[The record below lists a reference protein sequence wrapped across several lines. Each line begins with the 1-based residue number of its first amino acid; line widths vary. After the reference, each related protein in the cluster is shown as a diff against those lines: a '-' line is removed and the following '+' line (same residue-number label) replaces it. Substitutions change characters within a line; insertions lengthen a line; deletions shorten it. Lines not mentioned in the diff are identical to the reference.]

1 MAQNAIVQDRQAVSV
16 LAADISGEALV
27 GDLVELEADVI
38 DRVAAVSIGLYD
50 STVVVESELVFEV
63 VPKGRLV
70 EGHVGLEQ
78 FEVQRHE
85 EAISIRVGD
94 GLVDG
99 NVCSVFFADTN
110 FGRVSV
116 GSSVNALVL
125 GFLPLE
131 SGLPEVLI
139 AVIYVAVIDR
149 HHLVAGDFNGQ
160 FLDHG
165 AAYILDQGLVGVGR
179 GQRDGERQSRGSGHD
194 NVIAPQIWEANQQ
207 LLRLINRRRVVG
219 DTN

>member
-1 MAQNAIVQDRQAVSV
+1 MAQNAVVQDRQGASV
-16 LAADISGEALV
+16 LVADISGEALV

-38 DRVAAVSIGLYD
+38 DRVAAVTIGRYD
-50 STVVVESELVFEV
+50 STLVVESELVFEA

-85 EAISIRVGD
+85 EAVSIRVGD

-99 NVCSVFFADTN
+99 IVLSVSCADTN

-116 GSSVNALVL
+116 GSSVNSLVL
-125 GFLPLE
+125 GVLPLS

-160 FLDHG
+160 FFDRG
-165 AAYILDQGLVGVGR
+165 VAYILDQGPIGVGR
-179 GQRDGERQSRGSGHD
+179 GQRNGERQFRGSGHD
-194 NVIAPQIWEANQQ
+194 NVIAPQIWEADQQ
-207 LLRLINRRRVVG
+207 LLVLINRRRVVG
-219 DTN
+219 DNN

>member
-1 MAQNAIVQDRQAVSV
+1 M
-16 LAADISGEALV
+16 
-27 GDLVELEADVI
+27 
-38 DRVAAVSIGLYD
+38 
-50 STVVVESELVFEV
+50 
-63 VPKGRLV
+63 V

-85 EAISIRVGD
+85 EAVSIRVGD
-94 GLVDG
+94 GTVGG
-99 NVCSVFFADTN
+99 NVRTVSCADTK

-125 GFLPLE
+125 GVLPLS

-165 AAYILDQGLVGVGR
+165 AAYILDQGPVVVGR
-179 GQRDGERQSRGSGHD
+179 GQRDCERQSRASGHD
-194 NVIAPQIWEANQQ
+194 NVIAPQIWEADHQ
-207 LLRLINRRRVVG
+207 LLVLINRRRLVG
-219 DTN
+219 DNN